1 MLGLLWHIDFMA
13 SEMCVKVVLI
23 VVRKMWFSVCR
34 GPVVLFMPRR
44 RRVFVLLLSVAQL
57 WSVFCGQFGDSCVIS
72 VGVFG
77 FGQSSRICVIAC
89 CFCIS

>member
-1 MLGLLWHIDFMA
+1 M
-13 SEMCVKVVLI
+13 
-23 VVRKMWFSVCR
+23 
-34 GPVVLFMPRR
+34 
-44 RRVFVLLLSVAQL
+44 LLLSVAQL

-77 FGQSSRICVIAC
+77 FGQSSRMCVIAC

>member
-23 VVRKMWFSVCR
+23 VVRKMWFSVCNR
-34 GPVVLFMPRR
+34 GPVVLFMPM
-44 RRVFVLLLSVAQL
+44 LGGGAL
-57 WSVFCGQFGDSCVIS
+57 SVFCGQFGASCVIS

-77 FGQSSRICVIAC
+77 FGQSSRMCVIAC